1 MEVIYEMAGFD
12 TYFIY
17 KTGIMDSLSTL
28 EEGLLKLDSKPEG
41 YLWLDYYAPSEDNL
55 TLLIE
60 PFGIHYLSL
69 EDCLDDNQIPKI
81 NEYETYVHI
90 LFNTFLYLD
99 KDVLVNE
106 ANLFMGKNFLVT
118 VTRAG
123 INNSDFTRGYQAFIE
138 KEMRNAKLGPSYA
151 MHVILDYI
159 VDQKFAAIEAVGDDL
174 SNLEDIMTENHNA
187 FDHSLLHRIRQ
198 SLMALRKSLF
208 HEREILVK
216 ICRNDIEII
225 PDKAII
231 HYNDIYDHI
240 TKFFELTEIYRE
252 MVTSLIQTNLAM
264 LNNDIAKAANNTN
277 MSVRRLTLITTI
289 FMPLTLIAG
298 IGGMSEWSMITG
310 SGNWRIAYPVFLGIM
325 MLIGIA
331 NYFILKWLER
341 KDN

>member
-1 MEVIYEMAGFD
+1 MAGFD

-28 EEGLLKLDSKPEG
+28 EEGLAKLDSKPEG
-41 YLWLDYYAPSEDNL
+41 YLWLDYYAPLEDNL
-55 TLLIE
+55 ALLIE
-60 PFGIHYLSL
+60 PLGIHNLSL

-90 LFNTFLYLD
+90 LFNTFLYSD
-99 KDVLVNE
+99 KDVLINE
-106 ANLFMGKNFLVT
+106 VNLFIGKNFFVT

-123 INNSDFTRGYQAFIE
+123 INDPDFTSGYQALIE
-138 KEMRNAKLGPSYA
+138 KEMRNAKLGSSYA

-159 VDQKFAAIEAVGDDL
+159 VDQKFTAIEAVGDDL
-174 SNLEDIMTENHNA
+174 ANLEDIMTENHNA
-187 FDHSLLHRIRQ
+187 FDHILLQRIRR
-198 SLMALRKSLF
+198 SLMTLRKSLF

-216 ICRNDIEII
+216 ICRNDIGII

-264 LNNDIAKAANNTN
+264 LNNDIAKAANDTN
-277 MSVRRLTLITTI
+277 LSVRRLTLITTI

-298 IGGMSEWSMITG
+298 IGGMSEWSMMTG
-310 SGNWRIAYPVFLGIM
+310 SENWRIAYPVFWGIM
-325 MLIGIA
+325 MVIGTVD
-331 NYFILKWLER
+331 YFILKLLER
-341 KDN
+341 KK